1 VPVIPVSQPDRI
13 RGSNKNADSCF
24 YFPKYKSSVCG
35 GQREGPQ
42 KCEFV
47 KSGRIKIPN
56 MDAFLEEKKVFKDK
70 QRAARTRVRRGTKRH
85 RKPKKLKANA
95 AIIRDRVDGI
105 SKH

>member
-1 VPVIPVSQPDRI
+1 
-13 RGSNKNADSCF
+13 
-24 YFPKYKSSVCG
+24 
-35 GQREGPQ
+35 
-42 KCEFV
+42 
-47 KSGRIKIPN
+47 

-70 QRAARTRVRRGTKRH
+70 ERAARTRVRRGTKRH